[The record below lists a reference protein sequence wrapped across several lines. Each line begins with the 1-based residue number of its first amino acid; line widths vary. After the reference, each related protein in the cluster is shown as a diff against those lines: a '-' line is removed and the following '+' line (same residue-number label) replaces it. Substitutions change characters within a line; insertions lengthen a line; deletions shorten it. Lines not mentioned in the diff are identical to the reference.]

1 MKTDGQLLVRERL
14 DVRAACLTIARALA
28 QHRCLVV
35 VGDCSV
41 EYHGRARSVLE
52 SGERILLIKSDG
64 AVLVHRPTGSRPV
77 NWQPSGCIL
86 KTTEKDHFLVIEATR
101 RTPMESLTV
110 CFTRVEVIVAAELTD
125 VGGFYLHLSE
135 EELQRAVLAEPGL
148 LLPDLRLVAYEKKV
162 EPGFIDVYGLD
173 SCNRLVVAELKRG
186 RAGRAAVLQLAR
198 YVESVRQSTPLVVRG
213 ILAAPALAK
222 GAHTMLAQLG
232 LEFIPVD
239 LEKCAQSILPRRD
252 KKMVEFLT

>member
-1 MKTDGQLLVRERL
+1 
-14 DVRAACLTIARALA
+14 
-28 QHRCLVV
+28 
-35 VGDCSV
+35 
-41 EYHGRARSVLE
+41 
-52 SGERILLIKSDG
+52 
-64 AVLVHRPTGSRPV
+64 
-77 NWQPSGCIL
+77 
-86 KTTEKDHFLVIEATR
+86 
-101 RTPMESLTV
+101 MESLTV
-110 CFTRVEVIVAAELTD
+110 RFTRVEVIVAAELTD

-148 LLPDLRLVAYEKKV
+148 LLPDLRLVTYEKKV

-213 ILAAPALAK
+213 VLAAPALAK

-232 LEFIPVD
+232 LEFVRVD
-239 LEKCAQSILPRRD
+239 LEKCAQSILPGRD
-252 KKMVEFLT
+252 KKMVDFMP

>member
-1 MKTDGQLLVRERL
+1 MKTDERLLVAKNL
-14 DVRAACLTIARALA
+14 GVGAACRTVRKALA
-28 QHRCLVV
+28 EHRCLVV
-35 VGDCSV
+35 VGDCNV
-41 EYHGRARSVLE
+41 QYQGRARSVLE

-64 AVLVHRPTGSRPV
+64 AVLVHRPTGSEPV

-86 KTTEKDHFLVIEATR
+86 KTTESDNFLVIEAVR
-101 RTPMESLTV
+101 RTPMESLKV
-110 CFTRVEVIVAAELTD
+110 CFTKVEVIVAAGLTD
-125 VGGFYLHLSE
+125 IGEFYLHLSE

-173 SCNRLVVAELKRG
+173 SCGRLVVAELKRG
-186 RAGRAAVLQLAR
+186 RAGRTAVLQLAR

-213 ILAAPALAK
+213 VLAAPALAK

-232 LEFIPVD
+232 LEFVQVD
-239 LEKCAQSILPRRD
+239 LERCARTISPGRD
-252 KKMVEFLT
+252 KKMVDFMS

>member
-1 MKTDGQLLVRERL
+1 MKADGRL
-14 DVRAACLTIARALA
+14 FVTENPSVEAACQTVRKALG
-28 QHRCLVV
+28 QHKCVLV

-86 KTTEKDHFLVIEATR
+86 KTTERDRLLVIEAAR
-101 RTPMESLTV
+101 RTPAESLAV
-110 CFTRVEVIVAAELTD
+110 CFTKVEVIVAAALTD
-125 VGGFYLHLSE
+125 AGEFHLHLSE

-148 LLPDLRLVAYEKKV
+148 LLPDLRPVAYEKKV

-173 SCNRLVVAELKRG
+173 SCSRLVVAELKRG

-213 ILAAPALAK
+213 ILAAPTLAK

-232 LEFIPVD
+232 LEFVRVD
-239 LEKCAQSILPRRD
+239 LERCARSISPARD
-252 KKMVEFLT
+252 KKMAEFLK